1 MELSTKPYLLRAIHD
16 WCTDAGFTPYLA
28 VAVDESVRVP
38 AAFVKNGEIVLNI
51 SALATN
57 RLKLGN
63 EAVEFSARFG
73 GVATEVYV
81 PIERV
86 VAIYARENGQGMA
99 FEAPR
104 AAADASVSSEP
115 TIPASSGPRAVEAA
129 RERNAL
135 VPVAPVSEL
144 AASPDDVEP
153 PPPPRPGERPRLTRI
168 K

>member
-99 FEAPR
+99 FPPPERESAQ
-104 AAADASVSSEP
+104 AESEQQP
-115 TIPASSGPRAVEAA
+115 PI
-129 RERNAL
+129 
-135 VPVAPVSEL
+135 
-144 AASPDDVEP
+144 DP
-153 PPPPRPGERPRLTRI
+153 PPPGSGRPALKRV

>member
-73 GVATEVYV
+73 GVATD
-81 PIERV
+81 P
-86 VAIYARENGQGMA
+86 AASA
-99 FEAPR
+99 TPEASGSRASSSAATR
-104 AAADASVSSEP
+104 AARRLFRIAGLAQL
-115 TIPASSGPRAVEAA
+115 VEQ
-129 RERNAL
+129 
-135 VPVAPVSEL
+135 
-144 AASPDDVEP
+144 P
-153 PPPPRPGERPRLTRI
+153 PCKR
-168 K
+168 